1 MENTMQKNA
10 LITGATN
17 GIGLIT
23 AIEIAKAGYKTV
35 VTGRDIAKT
44 KQVVEMIKK
53 NSGNNDIQYMIA
65 DLSIISNCKKVAED
79 YQSRFTRLDLL
90 VNNAGA
96 IFPELKLTE
105 DGLENT
111 FALNHFSYF
120 IITGLLLDLLKMS
133 EKSRIVNV
141 SSGAHKA
148 SDIHFENIRGEIDY
162 KSFSVYGQT
171 KLANILFT
179 YELAKKLEGTNVTV
193 NCLHPGVVRT
203 GFGANYKGLIKAFMK
218 LFSPFLI
225 TPENGA
231 KTTIFLALDKT
242 LDGVSGKYFF
252 KKKAVKSSP
261 ASYNETT
268 AKKLW
273 DISQE
278 ITGIHY

>member
-1 MENTMQKNA
+1 M
-10 LITGATN
+10 
-17 GIGLIT
+17 
-23 AIEIAKAGYKTV
+23 
-35 VTGRDIAKT
+35 
-44 KQVVEMIKK
+44 
-53 NSGNNDIQYMIA
+53 
-65 DLSIISNCKKVAED
+65 
-79 YQSRFTRLDLL
+79 
-90 VNNAGA
+90 
-96 IFPELKLTE
+96 
-105 DGLENT
+105 
-111 FALNHFSYF
+111 
-120 IITGLLLDLLKMS
+120 
-133 EKSRIVNV
+133 
-141 SSGAHKA
+141 
-148 SDIHFENIRGEIDY
+148 
-162 KSFSVYGQT
+162 
-171 KLANILFT
+171 
-179 YELAKKLEGTNVTV
+179 